1 MSAVLGNIIVIA
13 ILAVIV
19 FFCGKSVIGSI
30 KGELSGGGC
39 AGCSHNCGC
48 CGGCSSVKKSSKAGL
63 LDNDS
68 H

>member
-1 MSAVLGNIIVIA
+1 MSAVMGNIIVIA

-19 FFCGKSVIGSI
+19 FFCAKSVIGSI

-48 CGGCSSVKKSSKAGL
+48 CGGCTAQKSSKEGL
-63 LDNDS
+63 LDNNS

>member
-1 MSAVLGNIIVIA
+1 MSAVMGNIIVIA

-19 FFCGKSVIGSI
+19 FFCAKSVIGSI

-48 CGGCSSVKKSSKAGL
+48 CGGCTPKKSSREGL
-63 LDNDS
+63 LDNNS